1 MPPRKEPKETVVYP
15 ASKRKAPPFKPHR
28 PSKVGQTS
36 TTDSESS
43 LPSKSAPR
51 RLGLFKKTAAATDDG
66 EDESDKHNGAEDDSD
81 EELADNPLTARPRP
95 STKSKP
101 IPPPRRSIPQLSP
114 IHVSD
119 EEDDIHAQLPSHR
132 ATSHENEDPAGPSL
146 SDGSPAIPQPLLIR
160 LLHENFADK
169 TTKIDK
175 HAIKVLQKYF
185 EVFVREAIMRTALQK
200 KEDGGTSE
208 LDAAWLELEDL
219 EKVAAAMLLDF

>member
-1 MPPRKEPKETVVYP
+1 VYP

-28 PSKVGQTS
+28 PTKVGRTS
-36 TTDSESS
+36 TTDSEGSH
-43 LPSKSAPR
+43 PSKSAPR
-51 RLGLFKKTAAATDDG
+51 RLGLFKKTVDVDDDE
-66 EDESDKHNGAEDDSD
+66 EDESEKLNGAEDDSE

-101 IPPPRRSIPQLSP
+101 TPPPRRSIPQLSP

-119 EEDDIHAQLPSHR
+119 EEEDIDAQLPSRR
-132 ATSHENEDPAGPSL
+132 AVPHENEASAEPSL
-146 SDGSPAIPQPLLIR
+146 SDSNPAIPQPLLIR
-160 LLHENFADK
+160 LLHENFGDK

-175 HAIKVLQKYF
+175 HAVQVLQKYF

-208 LDAAWLELEDL
+208 LDAGWLELEDL